1 MTDHQGTEGTPAL
14 AASNR
19 QRMPVFALGKVTLLL
34 LALFAGASLTVA
46 TAQST
51 AETLGA
57 DTAACRQSND
67 NVACE
72 RAYDYL
78 TAEMQAVEEAL
89 ASKDRKK
96 KKAAKGKSPETFHP
110 ELRALAET
118 GCTAGNAWLCTE
130 LGWAYRKATLGLAE
144 DKPLEIKY
152 YTQACELGNGYGCA
166 VLGLAHELGQ
176 TMPVDRKEAERLYK
190 KGCEME
196 SKSACM
202 YQADLLLVDL
212 VNAAPAPAASIT
224 VLQDRCRDT
233 ALDGPSCAALGIA
246 YWKGDLVSKD
256 QDLSRQYWSK
266 GCDRAV
272 YAPACYLN
280 SLRIL
285 RSEDMAGVKS
295 GGLFPGLRALVKAC
309 DFNVQAACEF
319 AIFAGQE
326 FAWDNAWVVLKGR
339 YNRCLYKP
347 TREDCEFAGDT
358 YKLAK
363 VLGSDG
369 ELQDIEY
376 DPGRIA
382 RAWLTACRNFNTRCV
397 EVADEHLKGPTLSF
411 AIEAPNL
418 AIGILETACERG
430 DAASCARKEEVI
442 AETGG
447 VQGSYIDPMISDDE
461 RFMLA
466 RFDLQ
471 RGDTQRGRET
481 MQWLATMGYTSAQI
495 ELANAYRGGLA
506 SKPLN
511 PDGTRPNTVLF
522 DASDMTW
529 ALYEILAK
537 KGIPE
542 AAMLVA
548 VRKYQGHDD
557 NFDGVRYEEAIYRA
571 LYLGAEGAA
580 ELDAAEKVEDKART
594 DARIANIQAMHRQNI
609 ESRDNMDR
617 QTVQSAWDQYYKRQE
632 ERKEAAGGEVC
643 GTVYGEGNSTYRTC
657 MSRDTAMKYY
667 RGNF

>member
-1 MTDHQGTEGTPAL
+1 MTKSLRDAGSSSRVGPGGAARAPAL
-14 AASNR
+14 SK
-19 QRMPVFALGKVTLLL
+19 ALLVILGL
-34 LALFAGASLTVA
+34 LACASLPAA

-51 AETLGA
+51 AATLGA

-67 NVACE
+67 NKACE

-78 TAEMQAVEEAL
+78 DAERQAVEEAL

-96 KKAAKGKSPETFHP
+96 KKSAKGKSPESFHA

-118 GCTAGNAWLCTE
+118 GCAAGNAWLCTE
-130 LGWAYRKATLGLAE
+130 LGWAYQKATLGLAA
-144 DKPLEIKY
+144 DKTLELKY

-166 VLGLAHELGQ
+166 VQGLAHERGEL
-176 TMPVDRKEAERLYK
+176 MPVDRKEAERLYK
-190 KGCEME
+190 MGCEMR
-196 SKSACM
+196 SKPACM
-202 YQADLLLVDL
+202 YEADLLLAGL
-212 VNAAPAPAASIT
+212 VNAAPAPTEPIA
-224 VLQDRCRDT
+224 LLKDKCRDT
-233 ALDGPSCAALGIA
+233 GLDGPSCAALGIA

-256 QDLSRQYWSK
+256 RDLSRQYWTK
-266 GCDRAV
+266 GCVRAV
-272 YAPACYLN
+272 YAPACYLD

-285 RSEDMAGVKS
+285 RSEDMSAVKS
-295 GGLFPGLRALVKAC
+295 GGLFPGLRSLVKAC
-309 DFNVQAACEF
+309 DAGVEDACEF
-319 AIFAGQE
+319 AIFAGQP
-326 FAWDNAWVVLKGR
+326 FAWDNAWVILKGR

-363 VLGSDG
+363 VQGSDG
-369 ELQDIEY
+369 SLQSIEY
-376 DPGRIA
+376 EQGRTA

-397 EVADEHLKGPTLSF
+397 EVADMHLQDWKLDY
-411 AIEAPNL
+411 ALAAPNL
-418 AIGILETACERG
+418 AIGILETACARG
-430 DAASCARKEEVI
+430 DAASCTRKDEVI

-447 VQGSYIDPMISDDE
+447 VTGSYIDPMISDDE

-471 RGDTQRGRET
+471 SGDTQRGRET
-481 MQWLATMGYTSAQI
+481 MQWLTMFGYTSAEI
-495 ELANAYRGGLA
+495 ELANAYRAGLE
-506 SKPLN
+506 PTPPN
-511 PDGTRPNTVLF
+511 PDGTYPGMAIF
-522 DASDMTW
+522 DASDMAW
-529 ALYEILAK
+529 ALYETLAK

-548 VRKYQGHDD
+548 VRKYQGYDD
-557 NFDGVRYEEAIYRA
+557 NYDKVSYEEAIYRA

-580 ELDAAEKVEDKART
+580 ELDAAEKAEDKART
-594 DARIANIQAMHRQNI
+594 NAQIAAIQQMHRQNI
-609 ESRDNMDR
+609 QSRDNMDR

-643 GTVYGEGNSTYRTC
+643 GTVYGPGNSTYRTC
-657 MSRDTAMKYY
+657 MTRETAMKHY

>member
-1 MTDHQGTEGTPAL
+1 MSLIRNLRFVA
-14 AASNR
+14 
-19 QRMPVFALGKVTLLL
+19 
-34 LALFAGASLTVA
+34 LALFLAMPIASA
-46 TAQST
+46 HAQST
-51 AETLGA
+51 DATIKA
-57 DTAACRQSND
+57 DTSACKQSND
-67 NVACE
+67 HKACE

-78 TAEMQAVEEAL
+78 KAKMEA
-89 ASKDRKK
+89 ASGRKADNFIKDMVVM
-96 KKAAKGKSPETFHP
+96 AD
-110 ELRALAET
+110 T
-118 GCTAGNAWLCTE
+118 GCAAGNGWLCTE
-130 LGWAYRKATLGLAE
+130 IGLSHRDGENGRAQDHALALKYNQQSCDLEYSLGCARAGVAYELGLS
-144 DKPLEIKY
+144 
-152 YTQACELGNGYGCA
+152 
-166 VLGLAHELGQ
+166 V
-176 TMPVDRKEAERLYK
+176 PVDRAEASRLYMM
-190 KGCEME
+190 GCSMGA
-196 SKSACM
+196 SSGCM
-202 YQADLLLVDL
+202 FQADLLLVDRI
-212 VNAAPAPAASIT
+212 NAEPTANVSVAA
-224 VLQDRCRDT
+224 LRDKCRDT
-233 ALDGPSCAALGIA
+233 ALDGPSCVALGIA
-246 YWKGDLVSKD
+246 YYNGDGVSKD
-256 QDLSRQYWSK
+256 EDLAKQYWSK

-285 RSEDMAGVKS
+285 REEDMAAVKS
-295 GGLFPGLRALVKAC
+295 GSLFPGLRALVKAC
-309 DFNVQAACEF
+309 DFGVQEACEF
-319 AIFAGQE
+319 AIYAGQE
-326 FAWDNAWVVLKGR
+326 FAWDNAWVILKGR

-347 TREDCEFAGDT
+347 NREDCEYAGDT

-363 VLGSDG
+363 VLGSNG
-369 ELQDIEY
+369 ELQSIEY
-376 DPGRIA
+376 DPGRIT

-397 EVADEHLKGPTLSF
+397 EAADEHLKGPTLSF

-471 RGDTQRGRET
+471 SGDTQRGRET
-481 MQWLATMGYTSAQI
+481 MQWLATMGYTSAQV
-495 ELANAYRGGLA
+495 ELANAYRSGLA
-506 SKPLN
+506 ALPLN
-511 PDGTRPNTVLF
+511 ADGSYPDTVLF

-529 ALYEILAK
+529 ALYEILAN

-557 NFDGVRYEEAIYRA
+557 NYDGVSYEKAIYRA

-580 ELDAAEKVEDKART
+580 ELDAAEKAEDKART

-609 ESRDNMDR
+609 QSRDNMDR

-632 ERKEAAGGEVC
+632 ERKEAEGGEVC
-643 GTVYGEGNSTYRTC
+643 GTVYGPGNSTYRTC
-657 MSRDTAMKYY
+657 MSRSTAMKHY